1 MNIFDLNH
9 IEVVNEETNIVGGR
23 GRRGRRGRR
32 FRLDI
37 DKEIDLDIRV
47 DIDKDVDS
55 RVKVKGRLAN
65 AEATAEF
72 LGKGDFL
79 VETDTDAFIGP
90 SGGSAF
96 SVSVVAAD

>member
-1 MNIFDLNH
+1 MNIYDLNH

-23 GRRGRRGRR
+23 RGRRRGRR
-32 FRLDI
+32 FKLDI

-72 LGKGDFL
+72 VGKGDFL

-90 SGGSAF
+90 RGGSAF

>member
-23 GRRGRRGRR
+23 RRRRGGRR
-32 FRLDI
+32 FKLDI
-37 DKEIDLDIRV
+37 DKNIDLDIRV

-72 LGKGDFL
+72 VGKGDFL